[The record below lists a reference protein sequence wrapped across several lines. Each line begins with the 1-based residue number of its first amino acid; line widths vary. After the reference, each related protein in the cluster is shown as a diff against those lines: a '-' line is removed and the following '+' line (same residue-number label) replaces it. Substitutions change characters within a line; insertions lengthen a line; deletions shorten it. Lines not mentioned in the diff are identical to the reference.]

1 MIPPPPRSQPPPWAV
16 DVRTRRPYPAGGPAW
31 QREVD
36 EWPKTR
42 RMELKRRA
50 EELQA
55 EGHPERAARYL
66 AWEELRN

>member
-1 MIPPPPRSQPPPWAV
+1 
-16 DVRTRRPYPAGGPAW
+16 
-31 QREVD
+31 
-36 EWPKTR
+36 
-42 RMELKRRA
+42 MELKRRA